1 MRTLTVVLMAVAA
14 CVGVVGCGQPKQEV
28 PPMDQAEV
36 QAATGVAEKPV
47 VVEPM
52 APPAAASKKATG
64 KVAVVA
70 PVAPAPTTGEQT
82 YTVKAGDTLYTLAKR
97 FYGDG
102 KLWTKIADANKD
114 KIKDVSHVP
123 VGSVLVIPAK

>member
-14 CVGVVGCGQPKQEV
+14 CVGVVGCGPQKQEV

-36 QAATGVAEKPV
+36 QAATGATEKPV

-70 PVAPAPTTGEQT
+70 PPAPAPTAGEQT
-82 YTVKAGDTLYTLAKR
+82 YTAKPGDTLWSLAKR

-102 KLWTKIADANKD
+102 KLKTKIFEANRNKLKD
-114 KIKDVSHVP
+114 ENTLP
-123 VGSVLVIPAK
+123 AGTVLVIPAK